1 MRNNLTNNPS
11 SSVSITAG
19 EGVLVEQNGD
29 IYTITMEA
37 SVPYATR
44 IDQAVDGLTYYTGF
58 ADVGS
63 STSSAVWRVKKTV
76 LSDTSDDVVI
86 TWADGNANFD
96 NIWDNRLSL
105 TYS

>member
-1 MRNNLTNNPS
+1 MRNNLTNSPI
-11 SSVSITAG
+11 SSVSLIAG
-19 EGVLVEQNGD
+19 EGVQIDQNGD

-37 SVPYATR
+37 AVPYATR
-44 IDQAVDGLTYYTGF
+44 IDQAVDEVTYYTGF
-58 ADVGS
+58 AAVGS
-63 STSSAVWRVKKTV
+63 ATSDAVWRIKKTV

-86 TWADGNANFD
+86 TWADGDSSFN

>member
-1 MRNNLTNNPS
+1 MRNNLTNNP
-11 SSVSITAG
+11 
-19 EGVLVEQNGD
+19 
-29 IYTITMEA
+29 
-37 SVPYATR
+37 
-44 IDQAVDGLTYYTGF
+44 
-58 ADVGS
+58 GS

>member
-11 SSVSITAG
+11 SSVSIVAG
-19 EGVLVEQNGD
+19 EGVQVDQSGD

-58 ADVGS
+58 ADVGA
-63 STSSAVWRVKKTV
+63 STADAVWRYGHVRER
-76 LSDTSDDVVI
+76 L
-86 TWADGNANFD
+86 GNRD
-96 NIWDNRLSL
+96 RLWR
-105 TYS
+105 